1 MACWHVRNLSKRDFF
16 IDTFLIVSEFQDF
29 AGSGVVHLGGG
40 VFALVG
46 AIMLGPRIGRF
57 CPEINFLFSMINCQ
71 NLNSNYQL
79 SITRKGSV
87 RKSRGSTVLGS
98 WGTPFLSS
106 ASERSSS
113 SSASLPSTAAPRRRY
128 RALEMVLLWRGPWSP
143 PWSRRLVVDLLCS
156 SLSRCC
162 RAASGLCSS

>member
-1 MACWHVRNLSKRDFF
+1 MLARKEFIKKGFF
-16 IDTFLIVSEFQDF
+16 SSTVFLIVSEFQDF

-71 NLNSNYQL
+71 ILNSNDQL
-79 SITRKGSV
+79 SITREGSV

-98 WGTPFLSS
+98 WDTPFLSS

-113 SSASLPSTAAPRRRY
+113 FSASLPSTAAPRRRY
-128 RALEMVLLWRGPWSP
+128 RALEMVLLWRVPSSP
-143 PWSRRLVVDLLCS
+143 PWSPRLVVDLLSS
-156 SLSRCC
+156 SLSRCS
-162 RAASGLCSS
+162 RVASGPCSS